1 MNGLTAFILGCIF
14 GAIITSGIITAL
26 KRKNAPPAGSTTSGG
41 ANKPPATE
49 GKPPINNPT

>member
-14 GAIITSGIITAL
+14 GAIITSGIAWAL
-26 KRKNAPPAGSTTSGG
+26 KFKKATPTGSVTSGG
-41 ANKPPATE
+41 SNKPPATE